1 MTTSKARPKASRPQS
16 QRKTHKWADLQKEA
30 ERRAEGRGTK
40 RLTAEPFVIDDVE
53 PHIVIEP
60 PDEKTTLIIS
70 EQIGIVSSGL
80 DPNLSIQR
88 ILPLLRAFC
97 GGQFPR
103 VWAMLPT
110 ENTTEAVYVLM
121 QALLD
126 HFEVSLRTARD
137 AAELPGG
144 SEASSD

>member
-1 MTTSKARPKASRPQS
+1 
-16 QRKTHKWADLQKEA
+16 
-30 ERRAEGRGTK
+30 
-40 RLTAEPFVIDDVE
+40 VIDDVE